1 MAQEQGFSEQVTRLR
16 ELARAAKAA
25 GRGLAALS
33 GAARSALLREVA
45 AALVLPAEQDRLLAA
60 NERDVAAAR
69 AAAAAGELDPAR
81 LGRLGLDANKL
92 AGVADGL
99 RQLAEMPELLGRPRL
114 RRELDAGLVLE
125 QVPCP
130 LGLVGVVF
138 EARPDAAPQIG
149 GLCLKS
155 GNAALLKGGSEARES
170 NRALVDCLQRV
181 LPRHGVDPAAI
192 TLLEQRADTEA
203 MLALDDVVDLVIAR
217 GGKDFVHHVQT
228 HTKIAVMGHA
238 EGVCHVFVHASAE
251 PAMAAAIAVDAKCSY
266 PAACNAAEALLW
278 EPGAEA
284 ALDACVQALRARGAL
299 LRGCAAT
306 RARHPELAAASEDD
320 WGREYGALVMAVRQV
335 EGIEGALAHVER
347 HGSRHTEAIVAG
359 DAAAAERF
367 LAAVDAADVFWN
379 ASTRFA
385 DGYRFGLGAEVGI
398 STGKLHARGPVGA
411 EGLLT
416 YRWLLRGTG
425 QVSADYGPGKRSFTH
440 RDLG

>member
-1 MAQEQGFSEQVTRLR
+1 MRA
-16 ELARAAKAA
+16 LARAAKAA
-25 GRGLAALS
+25 GRGVAALAGS
-33 GAARSALLREVA
+33 ARAALLRDLA
-45 AALVLPAEQDRLLAA
+45 AALLAPREREALLAA
-60 NERDVAAAR
+60 NARDVAAAR
-69 AAAAAGELDPAR
+69 TAAAAGELDPAR
-81 LGRLGLDANKL
+81 LKRLALDEAKL
-92 AGVADGL
+92 ASVADGL
-99 RQLAEMPELLGRPRL
+99 RQLAGMPELLGRPRL
-114 RRELDAGLVLE
+114 RRELDQGLVLE

-130 LGLVGVVF
+130 LGLVAVVF

-170 NRALVDCLQRV
+170 NRALVDLMRRTLAQHD
-181 LPRHGVDPAAI
+181 LDPAAI
-192 TLLEQRADTEA
+192 TLLEQRADIDA
-203 MLALDDVVDLVIAR
+203 VLALDDLVDLVIAR
-217 GGKDFVHHVQT
+217 GGKEFVHHVRSS
-228 HTKIAVMGHA
+228 TKIAVMGHA
-238 EGVCHVFVHASAE
+238 EGVCHVFLHASAD

-284 ALDACVQALRARGAL
+284 ALAACVEGLRARGAL
-299 LRGCAAT
+299 LRACPVT
-306 RARHPELAAASEDD
+306 RARHPELDAADEGD

-335 EGIEGALAHVER
+335 AGLEGALAHVELY
-347 HGSRHTEAIVAG
+347 GSRHTEAIVAA

-425 QVSADYGPGKRSFTH
+425 QVSADYGPGRRPFRH
-440 RDLG
+440 RDL